1 MFVPQPKNGG
11 DKVKLQPWEKS
22 RSFIGS
28 SE

>member
-28 SE
+28 